1 MARLPVFKHILTV
14 GDLAGVGGDKY
25 SFKAPDIYA
34 NIGASLG
41 VVKASADDTTIYKG
55 RLGTQDFA
63 EGKAIKMKCRSQTT
77 DLLGKTKT
85 RDFTV
90 VTALTNVPNAFGH
103 LPEKKINVGG
113 IAGVGSTEWDIKT
126 VRIPRHRRLS

>member
-14 GDLAGVGGDKY
+14 GDVAGVGGDKY

-41 VVKASADDTTIYKG
+41 VEKASANDTTQYKG
-55 RLGTQDFA
+55 RLGTQDFS
-63 EGKAIKMKCRSQTT
+63 EGKAIKMKCRSETT
-77 DLLGKTKT
+77 DLLGNKKI

-113 IAGVGSTEWDIKT
+113 VGGVGSTEWDIKT